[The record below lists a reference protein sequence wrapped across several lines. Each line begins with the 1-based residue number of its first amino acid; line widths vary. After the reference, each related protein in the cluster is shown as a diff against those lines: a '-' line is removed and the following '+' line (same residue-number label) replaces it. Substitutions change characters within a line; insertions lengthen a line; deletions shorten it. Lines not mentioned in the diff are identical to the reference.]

1 MILMTIDRTPHCL
14 RIMIPEASKT
24 RQAPGAVVV
33 HDVVDTGSVVLV
45 GDELESQLADLRVGN
60 LLIGERNQL
69 TVHPGSDEVAGLDM
83 DVTGPIRNRLL
94 EHLIH
99 ERRTV
104 GNSRSS
110 QTTRLLK
117 VVDSEGGTPTDSH
130 TATSLGQR
138 LPRDRSRA
146 IGSSLQRTKHFGG
159 VCSKIFGT
167 LSEGS
172 EFPHEAVG

>member
-1 MILMTIDRTPHCL
+1 MGDL
-14 RIMIPEASKT
+14 
-24 RQAPGAVVV
+24 
-33 HDVVDTGSVVLV
+33 LV
-45 GDELESQLADLRVGN
+45 GERSQISVR
-60 LLIGERNQL
+60 
-69 TVHPGSDEVAGLDM
+69 PGSHEVTGLDA
-83 DVTGPIRNRLL
+83 DVTRPIRNRLL

-130 TATSLGQR
+130 TAPSLGQR

-146 IGSSLQRTKHFGG
+146 ISSSLQRTKHFGG